1 MKTKKIN
8 NGILFVLFSFLVIL
22 IIGVFAYALYKTLS
36 FDTTIYNIEKGSFT
50 YDKDYNYVL
59 LKNDAKMKQ
68 KWDKNYYLKEKD
80 TTINLGNDVVIYNKN
95 DFKINIYGNNYQI
108 KTNGDVQYS
117 NKVVSVSKS
126 GTPTFFK
133 LSDRKYLMT
142 GNSIKSDVKGI
153 KTKDYLI
160 IDIDKSGNA
169 LLLNHELNIK
179 VLSTI
184 KLETKTYTFDVANER
199 IYVGDEIIDLKKI
212 NGSTNNYKEEEPEE
226 KDSKDDKTT
235 NNNDKTTNNNDN
247 TTNTNQNTNT
257 SNSTK
262 ISNITK
268 DKINITKSLAM
279 TSVTPYTSYIDVSYM
294 INDPANEYTN
304 VYLTLEKVGEES
316 EKTKIMISKNKTQ
329 YRIRDLT
336 PNTEYK
342 ISLCYS
348 EVSKK
353 NADLIEEKI
362 ESSTTAKTKKISTRI
377 VINKVSNNKV
387 YYTVYYDTSYAFDS
401 AIVTLYSDG
410 NILGR
415 QNIET
420 ANATSSK
427 GFSGSIS
434 ASDSLGYEII
444 LKIEDCIYQGE
455 TKNINIQTKFINR

>member
-108 KTNGDVQYS
+108 KTNGDVQHS

-179 VLSTI
+179 V
-184 KLETKTYTFDVANER
+184 
-199 IYVGDEIIDLKKI
+199 
-212 NGSTNNYKEEEPEE
+212 
-226 KDSKDDKTT
+226 
-235 NNNDKTTNNNDN
+235 
-247 TTNTNQNTNT
+247 
-257 SNSTK
+257 
-262 ISNITK
+262 
-268 DKINITKSLAM
+268 
-279 TSVTPYTSYIDVSYM
+279 
-294 INDPANEYTN
+294 
-304 VYLTLEKVGEES
+304 
-316 EKTKIMISKNKTQ
+316 
-329 YRIRDLT
+329 
-336 PNTEYK
+336 
-342 ISLCYS
+342 
-348 EVSKK
+348 
-353 NADLIEEKI
+353 
-362 ESSTTAKTKKISTRI
+362 
-377 VINKVSNNKV
+377 
-387 YYTVYYDTSYAFDS
+387 
-401 AIVTLYSDG
+401 
-410 NILGR
+410 
-415 QNIET
+415 
-420 ANATSSK
+420 
-427 GFSGSIS
+427 
-434 ASDSLGYEII
+434 
-444 LKIEDCIYQGE
+444 
-455 TKNINIQTKFINR
+455 